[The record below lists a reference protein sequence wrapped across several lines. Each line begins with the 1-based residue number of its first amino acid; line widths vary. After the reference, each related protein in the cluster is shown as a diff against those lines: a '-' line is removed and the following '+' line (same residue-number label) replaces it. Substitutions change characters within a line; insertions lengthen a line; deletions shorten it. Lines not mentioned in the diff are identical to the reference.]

1 LTSFTYTPSGAEQ
14 VAEIYYRYRISPQFE
29 VTPDLQLVN
38 RGGANADADLVKVFA
53 LRANIAY

>member
-1 LTSFTYTPSGAEQ
+1 
-14 VAEIYYRYRISPQFE
+14 
-29 VTPDLQLVN
+29 LQLVN